1 VVVASARPLALALV
15 LALATRETVS
25 AVIAIS
31 ARSQSSALS
40 PCGLIPIAARD
51 MHFSH
56 QRQPP
61 AASAS
66 CQLPAAIAIASI
78 ITPQFHEKKPVDN
91 RILRS

>member
-1 VVVASARPLALALV
+1 VVVASARPLALALA

-31 ARSQSSALS
+31 ARSQSSSLS

-61 AASAS
+61 A
-66 CQLPAAIAIASI
+66 PAAIAIASI